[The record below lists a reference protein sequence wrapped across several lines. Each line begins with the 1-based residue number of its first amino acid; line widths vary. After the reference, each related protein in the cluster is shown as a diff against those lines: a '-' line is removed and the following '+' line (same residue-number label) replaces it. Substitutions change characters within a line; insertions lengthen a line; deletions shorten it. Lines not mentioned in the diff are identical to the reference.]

1 VNNLDLILVLLSI
14 IIIVS
19 LLVRSI
25 YKKQIEKID
34 GSEKYLQNVFDVM
47 PNIIIINNGHEI
59 DKTNPAM
66 LEFFGYKRLEDFKN
80 EHSCVSDFFL
90 VEEECLGA
98 VVNSATWLEYILN
111 SQEKLHNV
119 CMKKGGKKHYFL
131 VSAEFMSVDEK
142 ERSLVLFTDISEQK
156 ELEMQLTN
164 AKLEF
169 DLFMHFIPANILIK
183 DEEGK
188 IVYANDSANKFF
200 NQESIIGKSAKELLP
215 FNIANKVQEFDEKVL
230 RDGKFEEISE
240 FYNVQDALIVVR
252 TLGFKIERQE
262 SNQIGL
268 VILDITQ
275 SYLDK
280 KELKNKEEIIIA
292 QSRLAAMGEM
302 ISMIAHQW
310 RQPISVI
317 AMDANNILADIEL
330 EMLDEET
337 LKSGSLDI
345 LQQTQELSKTIDDF
359 RNFFKPEQNA
369 VSVFVEDVFKDAF
382 SVMGKSLQNNSISVD
397 MDIKNGTEIITFSR
411 ELMQVFIN
419 ILQNA
424 KDALLEKK
432 PKDKKI
438 SITIRDN
445 KNGVSI
451 KICDNA
457 GGIKEDILGKIFD
470 PYFSTKS
477 EKNGTGLG
485 LYMSKTIIE
494 RHLYGTLTAENIEN
508 GVCFEIQLPKT
519 IQNRIAND

>member
-1 VNNLDLILVLLSI
+1 
-14 IIIVS
+14 
-19 LLVRSI
+19 
-25 YKKQIEKID
+25 
-34 GSEKYLQNVFDVM
+34 
-47 PNIIIINNGHEI
+47 
-59 DKTNPAM
+59 
-66 LEFFGYKRLEDFKN
+66 
-80 EHSCVSDFFL
+80 
-90 VEEECLGA
+90 
-98 VVNSATWLEYILN
+98 
-111 SQEKLHNV
+111 
-119 CMKKGGKKHYFL
+119 MKKGGKKHYFL

-252 TLGFKIERQE
+252 TLGFKIEREE
-262 SNQIGL
+262 SAHIGL

-457 GGIKEDILGKIFD
+457 GGIKEDILEKIFD
-470 PYFSTKS
+470 PYFSTKG

-485 LYMSKTIIE
+485 LYISKTIIE